1 MPFHSSP
8 ATQCRICGGDTLIPY
23 LDLGAQ
29 PPSNTFP
36 RPGEAGSEP
45 RFPLVVQLC
54 PACGLSQL
62 TEVVAATDIFDDY
75 AYLSSTSR
83 ALVNHYQSMVDGL
96 LARFAPGPDSLIV
109 DIGCNDGITLA
120 RYPEARYRLLGVEP
134 SSAGK
139 YARERGFQVEQG
151 FFDDRLALALVG
163 RHGQAKLATATNVF
177 AHVDD
182 IRAFT
187 CGVKTLLA
195 PDGVF
200 VIEAPYLRD
209 MIESLYFDTI
219 YHEHLSYLA
228 VTPLVRLFR
237 EHGLRLF
244 HVEPVA
250 LGASGPA
257 LRFFVCHAEAGFEQD
272 GSVQQYLQDEAA
284 WGICA
289 AERYRDFAI
298 RVGKRREDILALL
311 ARLRADGFVLGAFG
325 APAKGNT
332 LLNYLGVTGA
342 DLLAV
347 AENNPLKAG
356 RVTPGTHIPIVDDAD
371 FLRLGVNRALLL
383 TWNYADFFV
392 AESDF
397 VKHGGRFV
405 IPLPELCIRPE

>member
-1 MPFHSSP
+1 MPFHSTQ

-23 LDLGAQ
+23 LDLGEQ

-36 RPGEAGSEP
+36 QPEEAGSEP
-45 RFPLVVQLC
+45 KFPLVVQLC

-139 YARERGFQVEQG
+139 YARECGFQVEQG

-187 CGVKTLLA
+187 RGVKTLLA

-311 ARLRADGFVLGAFG
+311 TRLRAEGFVLGAFG

-342 DLLAV
+342 DLVAV

-356 RVTPGTHIPIVDDAD
+356 RVTPGTHISIVDDAE

-405 IPLPELCIRPE
+405 IPLPDLCIRPE

>member
-1 MPFHSSP
+1 MPFHSRQASH
-8 ATQCRICGGDTLIPY
+8 CRICGGGNLIPY
-23 LDLGAQ
+23 LDLGEQ

-36 RPGEAGSEP
+36 LPEEAGSEP

-83 ALVNHYQSMVDGL
+83 ALVNHYQSMVDQL
-96 LARFAPGPDSLIV
+96 LARFAPKPDSLIV

-120 RYPEARYRLLGVEP
+120 RYPNTQYRLLGVEP
-134 SSAGK
+134 SSAGN

-151 FFDDRLALALVG
+151 FFDDNMACTLVE
-163 RHGQAKLATATNVF
+163 RHGSAMLATATNVF

-182 IRAFT
+182 IRAFAR
-187 CGVKTLLA
+187 GVKTLLA

-200 VIEAPYLRD
+200 VIEAPYLCD
-209 MIESLYFDTI
+209 MIEELYFDTV

-228 VTPLVRLFR
+228 VTPLVRLFQ

-244 HVEPVA
+244 HVEAVA
-250 LGASGPA
+250 IGASGPA
-257 LRFFVCHAEAGFEQD
+257 LRFFVCHADATFEQD
-272 GSVQQYLQDEAA
+272 ASICRYLNEEAA
-284 WGICA
+284 WGICD
-289 AERYRDFAI
+289 AERYRDFSL
-298 RVGKRREDILALL
+298 RVSQRREEILALL
-311 ARLRADGFVLGAFG
+311 TRLRKEGYVVGAFG

-332 LLNYLGVTGA
+332 LLNYLGVTRS
-342 DLLAV
+342 DLIAV
-347 AENNPLKAG
+347 ADNNPLKAG
-356 RVTPGTHIPIVDDAD
+356 RVTPGSHIPIVDDAE

-397 VKHGGRFV
+397 VKQGGRFV
-405 IPLPELCIRPE
+405 IPLPVLCIRPE